1 MAFDIVKIRED
12 FPALHQEVNGKPL
25 VYFDNGATTLKPQAV
40 INRLEN
46 YYAKE
51 NSNVHRGVHY
61 LSQEATTAMENA
73 RVFIME
79 FLGAKSIKE
88 IIFTKGT
95 TESINLIAASF
106 GKKFIK
112 NGDEIMVSEIEHHAN
127 IVPWQML
134 CEETGAV
141 LKVIPV
147 NDAGELDMVAY
158 ENLFSSK
165 TKLVSVAHISN
176 ALGTINPI
184 KELTDIAHEKG
195 AKVLIDGAQGV
206 AHSHVNVKEIGCDFY
221 VFSGHK
227 IFAPMGIGI
236 LYGREEILKV
246 MPPYQTGGEM
256 IDKVSFEETT
266 FNDLPFKFEA
276 GTPNVGGILGLET
289 AIKYIQNIG
298 VSAAENHEKEL
309 LDYAT
314 NRLSEFP
321 RVKIIG
327 TAAHKASVISFVIDG
342 IHHYDAGTILDKL
355 GIATRTGHHC
365 AQPAMKHFGLD
376 GTIRISLSI
385 YNTKEEID
393 IFVSALQR
401 VIQMFG

>member
-1 MAFDIVKIRED
+1 MAFDIVKIRDD
-12 FPALHQEVNGKPL
+12 FPALHQQVNGKPL

-40 INRLEN
+40 ITRLEN

-61 LSQEATTAMENA
+61 LSQEATAAMENA
-73 RVFIME
+73 REFIME

-88 IIFTKGT
+88 IVFTKGT

-112 NGDEIMVSEIEHHAN
+112 NGDEIMVSEMEHHAN

-147 NDAGELDMVAY
+147 NDAGELDMDAY

-184 KELTDIAHEKG
+184 KEITDIAHKKG
-195 AKVLIDGAQGV
+195 AKVLIDGAQGI
-206 AHSHVNVKEIGCDFY
+206 AHSYVNVNEIGCDFY

-227 IFAPMGIGI
+227 ILAPMGIGI
-236 LYGREEILKV
+236 LYGKEEILKE

-298 VSAAENHEKEL
+298 VSVAENHEKEL

-314 NRLSEFP
+314 DRLLEFP
-321 RVKIIG
+321 RIKIIG
-327 TAAHKASVISFVIDG
+327 TAAHKASVISFVIEG
-342 IHHYDAGTILDKL
+342 IHHYDAGTILDKM

-365 AQPAMKHFGLD
+365 AQPVMKHFGVE

-393 IFVSALQR
+393 IFVNALKR

>member
-1 MAFDIVKIRED
+1 MAFDISKIRED
-12 FPALHQEVNGKPL
+12 FPALRQQVYGANL
-25 VYFDNGATTLKPQAV
+25 VYFDNGATTLKPKVV
-40 INRLEN
+40 IERLEN

-51 NSNVHRGVHY
+51 NSNVHRGVHF

-73 RVFIME
+73 REYIKD

-95 TESINLIAASF
+95 TESINLVAASL
-106 GKKFIK
+106 GKKFINK
-112 NGDEIMVSEIEHHAN
+112 GDEIIVSQMEHHAN

-134 CEETGAV
+134 CEEKGAE
-141 LKVIPV
+141 LKVIPI
-147 NDAGELDMVAY
+147 NDAGVLDLEAY
-158 ENLFSSK
+158 ENLFTSH

-176 ALGTINPI
+176 ALGTINPV
-184 KELTDIAHEKG
+184 KDVVDIAHENG
-195 AKVLIDGAQGV
+195 AKVLIDGAQGI
-206 AHSHVNVKEIGCDFY
+206 AHSHVNVNEIGCDFY

-227 IFAPMGIGI
+227 IFAPMGIGV
-236 LYGREEILKV
+236 LYGKEEVLGE

-256 IDKVSFEETT
+256 IDKVSFKKTT

-276 GTPNVGGILGLET
+276 GTPNVGGILGLESALRYFEGVGIST
-289 AIKYIQNIG
+289 AEAY
-298 VSAAENHEKEL
+298 EKEL

-314 NRLSEFP
+314 TKLSEFP
-321 RVKIIG
+321 RVRIIG
-327 TAAHKASVISFVIDG
+327 TAKRKASVISFVIDG

-355 GIATRTGHHC
+355 SVATRTGHHC
-365 AQPAMKHFGLD
+365 AQPVMESFGVE

-393 IFVSALQR
+393 VFGEALKR
-401 VIQMFG
+401 VIQMLG

>member
-1 MAFDIVKIRED
+1 
-12 FPALHQEVNGKPL
+12 
-25 VYFDNGATTLKPQAV
+25 
-40 INRLEN
+40 
-46 YYAKE
+46 
-51 NSNVHRGVHY
+51 
-61 LSQEATTAMENA
+61 MENA
-73 RVFIME
+73 REYIKD

-88 IIFTKGT
+88 VIFTKGT
-95 TESINLIAASF
+95 TESINLVAASF

-112 NGDEIMVSEIEHHAN
+112 EGDEIMVSEMEHHAN

-134 CEETGAV
+134 CEETGAI
-141 LKVIPV
+141 LRVIPI
-147 NDAGELDMVAY
+147 NDAGELDMDAY
-158 ENLFSSK
+158 EKLFTSN

-176 ALGTINPI
+176 ALGTINPV
-184 KELTDIAHEKG
+184 KEIVDIAHENG
-195 AKVLIDGAQGV
+195 AKIMIDGAQGI
-206 AHSHVNVKEIGCDFY
+206 AHGSVNVKEIGCDFY

-236 LYGREEILKV
+236 LYGKEEVLRE

-256 IDKVSFEETT
+256 IDKVSFEKTT

-276 GTPNVGGILGLET
+276 GTPNVGGILGLES
-289 AIKYIQNIG
+289 ALKYIEEVGI
-298 VSAAENHEKEL
+298 SAAEAYEKEL

-314 NRLSEFP
+314 TRLSEFP
-321 RVKIIG
+321 KLRIIG
-327 TAAHKASVISFVIDG
+327 TAKRKASVISFVIDG

-365 AQPAMKHFGLD
+365 AQPVMQRFGVE

-393 IFVSALQR
+393 VFVMALKR

>member
-1 MAFDIVKIRED
+1 MAFDIDKIRSD
-12 FPALHQEVNGKPL
+12 FPALHQKVNGKPL
-25 VYFDNGATTLKPQAV
+25 IYFDNGATTLKPQSV
-40 INRLEN
+40 INRLEI

-73 RVFIME
+73 REYLKQNI
-79 FLGAKSIKE
+79 GAKSIKE

-95 TESINLIAASF
+95 TESINLVAATF
-106 GKKFIK
+106 GKIFIGR
-112 NGDEIMVSEIEHHAN
+112 GDEIIVSTMEHHAN

-134 CEETGAV
+134 CKEKGAA

-147 NDAGELDMVAY
+147 NDAGELDMEAY
-158 ENLFSSK
+158 EALFSER
-165 TKLVSVAHISN
+165 TKLVAVAHISN

-184 KELTDIAHEKG
+184 KEMVDIAHEYG
-195 AKVLIDGAQGV
+195 AKILIDGAQGI
-206 AHSHVNVKEIGCDFY
+206 AHSTINVSELDCDFY

-227 IFAPMGIGI
+227 VFAPMGIGL
-236 LYGREEILKV
+236 LYGKEEILKE

-256 IDKVSFEETT
+256 IEQVSFEETT

-276 GTPNVGGILGLET
+276 GTPNVGGILGMET
-289 AIKYIQNIG
+289 ALKYYQEAGI
-298 VSAAENHEKEL
+298 ADAEAYEKEL

-314 NRLSEFP
+314 RQLTEFP
-321 RVKIIG
+321 QVKIIG
-327 TAAHKASVISFVIDG
+327 NAKHKASVISFVVKG
-342 IHHYDAGTILDKL
+342 IHHYDVGTILDKL

-365 AQPAMKHFGLD
+365 AQPTMKRFEID
-376 GTIRISLSI
+376 GTIRISFSI

-393 IFVSALQR
+393 VFTTALKR
-401 VIQMFG
+401 VIQMFL

>member
-1 MAFDIVKIRED
+1 MAFDIVKIRDD
-12 FPALHQEVNGKPL
+12 FPALHQQVNGKPL

-40 INRLEN
+40 ITRLEN

-61 LSQEATTAMENA
+61 LSQEATAAMENA
-73 RVFIME
+73 REFIME

-88 IIFTKGT
+88 IVFTKGT

-112 NGDEIMVSEIEHHAN
+112 NGDEIMVSEMEHHAN

-147 NDAGELDMVAY
+147 NDAGELDMDAY

-184 KELTDIAHEKG
+184 KEITDIAHKKG
-195 AKVLIDGAQGV
+195 AKVLIDGAQGI
-206 AHSHVNVKEIGCDFY
+206 AHSYVNVNEIGCDFY

-227 IFAPMGIGI
+227 ILAPMGIGI
-236 LYGREEILKV
+236 LYGKEEILKE

-256 IDKVSFEETT
+256 IDKVSFEKTT

-298 VSAAENHEKEL
+298 VSVAENHEKEL

-314 NRLSEFP
+314 DRLLEFP
-321 RVKIIG
+321 RIKIIG
-327 TAAHKASVISFVIDG
+327 TAAHKASVISFVIEG
-342 IHHYDAGTILDKL
+342 IHHYDAGTILDKM

-365 AQPAMKHFGLD
+365 AQPVMKHFGVE

-393 IFVSALQR
+393 IFVNALKR